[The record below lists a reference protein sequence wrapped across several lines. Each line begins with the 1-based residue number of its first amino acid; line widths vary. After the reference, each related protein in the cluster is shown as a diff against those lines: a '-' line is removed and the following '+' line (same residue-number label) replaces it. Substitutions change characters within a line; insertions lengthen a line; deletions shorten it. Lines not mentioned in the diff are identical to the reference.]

1 MALRNDQFQHKT
13 RGFIQQKLEE
23 SSYQHKLKIEKNSAC
38 LIETALL
45 PLYLEEAIDLEIC
58 NNNTEQNESSN
69 PSFHTPNPLLTS
81 SPPIIP
87 TCFPPAHWMSSLA
100 LVIARGWVT
109 CRMAKMPKPDNLFCV
124 SLQSL
129 RLRSDASRGLKI
141 QKVVAEHKGRWK
153 INQW

>member
-1 MALRNDQFQHKT
+1 MINSDTNKGSLKRAVIIINLELRRIQFVWV
-13 RGFIQQKLEE
+13 R
-23 SSYQHKLKIEKNSAC
+23 
-38 LIETALL
+38 LL
-45 PLYLEEAIDLEIC
+45 SLYLEEAIDLEIC
-58 NNNTEQNESSN
+58 NDNTEQNESSN

-81 SPPIIP
+81 SPPTIP
-87 TCFPPAHWMSSLA
+87 TCFPPARWMSSLA

-109 CRMAKMPKPDNLFCV
+109 CRMAEMPKPDNHLFCV

-129 RLRSDASRGLKI
+129 RLRSDASWGLKI

>member
-1 MALRNDQFQHKT
+1 MINSDTNKGICCNKSLRRAVIIINLELN
-13 RGFIQQKLEE
+13 RIQLFFKWDCFHSTSKRQ
-23 SSYQHKLKIEKNSAC
+23 
-38 LIETALL
+38 
-45 PLYLEEAIDLEIC
+45 IDLEIR
-58 NNNTEQNESSN
+58 NGNTEQNESSN

-81 SPPIIP
+81 SPPTIP

-109 CRMAKMPKPDNLFCV
+109 CRMAEMPKPDNHLFCV

-129 RLRSDASRGLKI
+129 RLRSDASQRLKI